1 VIEAR
6 PSPQDLSQGSDLV
19 ASVCQRRL
27 QYNDRLNFR
36 FEEKATESMML
47 FGSVERR
54 YLGYGVE
61 TVGALVLDL

>member
-1 VIEAR
+1 MNTWQCCQNSGLFA
-6 PSPQDLSQGSDLV
+6 
-19 ASVCQRRL
+19 ASGGRHSRAHQATIGL
-27 QYNDRLNFR
+27 TFP
-36 FEEKATESMML
+36 FEEKATESMMR